1 MKLHLLEAMVK
12 TNGKMSASKAE
23 SCKNLHVTI
32 HELVIQGESWYILVV
47 YIDKEKL
54 IRVKIDDLTVFLFHI
69 ILEIKNSTSAL

>member
-1 MKLHLLEAMVK
+1 MKLHLLEAIVK

-54 IRVKIDDLTVFLFHI
+54 IRVKIDFTVFLFHI

>member
-1 MKLHLLEAMVK
+1 
-12 TNGKMSASKAE
+12 MSASKAE

-54 IRVKIDDLTVFLFHI
+54 IRVKIDDFTVFYKFQLYKFQFGKKDKI
-69 ILEIKNSTSAL
+69 

>member
-1 MKLHLLEAMVK
+1 MKLHLLEAIVK
-12 TNGKMSASKAE
+12 TNEKMSASKAE

-54 IRVKIDDLTVFLFHI
+54 IRVKIDFTVFLFHI